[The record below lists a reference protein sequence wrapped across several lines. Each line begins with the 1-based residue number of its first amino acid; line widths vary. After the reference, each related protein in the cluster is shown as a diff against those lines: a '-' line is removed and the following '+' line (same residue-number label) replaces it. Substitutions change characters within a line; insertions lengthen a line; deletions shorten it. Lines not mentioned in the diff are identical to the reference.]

1 MTQQPS
7 GRPPLSE
14 EERQQIKFMGIVLVF
29 VLGAVLLAAVL
40 ASVISPL
47 MPEWGTAAEIDEI
60 TPVVT
65 VEP

>member
-1 MTQQPS
+1 MAQQPS

-14 EERQQIKFMGIVLVF
+14 EERQQIKFMGMVLVF

-47 MPEWGTAAEIDEI
+47 LPDWGTAAEVEDV
-60 TPVVT
+60 TPVAT